1 MAYSRHLERYKLK
14 YGKYPI
20 RFIFQNYYGLYL
32 KKYGKKYFNF
42 HNDKVINAISNCK
55 TEALG
60 GHSVTCNDCN
70 TTINHYNSCRDRHCP
85 NCQSIVKLKWIDAR
99 KKDVLNTSYFHGVFT
114 VPEELNGLF
123 LSNQKLLYTLLFN
136 ASADTMKS
144 LSKEEKYLGAK
155 IGFISLLHTFGS
167 NLSYHPH
174 IHMILIGGGLTND
187 LKFKKSKSN
196 SFLFPARVIAARFR
210 AFFLE
215 GLEELF
221 ISNKLTFTNNNK
233 YLKDL
238 YAFKKF
244 ISYLKKKN
252 WNINIKETLNG
263 AHNAIEYLGRYTHR
277 IAISNSRIISVTDTA
292 VTFKYKSYKND
303 GEMKIMSLHP
313 IEFIRRF
320 TMHILPPDFIK
331 MRHYGILS
339 NRSKKKT
346 FIILKNI
353 LRDINQKSELDGLNT
368 REILLKIFKIDI
380 YKCRLCGSTNLTEG
394 PLVIKKE

>member
-1 MAYSRHLERYKLK
+1 MAYYEHLKRKNAK

-20 RFIFQNYYGLYL
+20 RFIFQKYYNLYL
-32 KKYGKKYFNF
+32 EKYGNKYFDF
-42 HNDKVINAISNCK
+42 HHEKVLNSISQCK
-55 TEALG
+55 TSALG

-70 TTINHYNSCRDRHCP
+70 ATINHYNSCRDRHCP
-85 NCQSIVKLKWIDAR
+85 NCQSIPKLKWIDAR
-99 KKDVLNTSYFHGVFT
+99 KKDVLNTSYFHCVFT
-114 VPEELNGLF
+114 VPEELNSLF
-123 LSNQKLLYTLLFN
+123 LSNQRKLYTLLFK

-144 LSKEEKYLGAK
+144 LSEEEKYLGAK

-174 IHMILIGGGLTND
+174 IHMILIGGGLTD
-187 LKFKKSKSN
+187 ALKFKPSKSDD
-196 SFLFPARVIAARFR
+196 FLFPARVIAARFR
-210 AFFLE
+210 DLFLKGLESLFELNQLVLTKDNEYLLE
-215 GLEELF
+215 G
-221 ISNKLTFTNNNK
+221 
-233 YLKDL
+233 

-244 ISYLKKKN
+244 LIYLKKKN
-252 WNINIKETLNG
+252 WNINIKETLHG

-277 IAISNSRIISVTDTA
+277 IAISNNRIISVSDDA

-320 TMHILPPDFIK
+320 TMHILPPGFIK

-346 FIILKNI
+346 FTILKNI
-353 LRDINQKSELDGLNT
+353 LRDTNQKSELEDLNT
-368 REILLKIFKIDI
+368 REILLKIFNIDI
-380 YKCRLCGSTNLTEG
+380 YKCRLCGSTNLSEG
-394 PLVIKKE
+394 PLIIKRE